1 MSREIKPLTITGKF
15 YIKDSE
21 DFINNIKNERLQE
34 NEKIVSFD
42 ISDMYPSLSKN
53 EVVQEV
59 IRRVNETEFK
69 PNIEKQV
76 LIKLI

>member
-1 MSREIKPLTITGKF
+1 M
-15 YIKDSE
+15 
-21 DFINNIKNERLQE
+21 
-34 NEKIVSFD
+34 VSFD

-59 IRRVNETEFK
+59 VRRVNETEFK

-76 LIKLI
+76 LIQLIWLSVKFMSFKINSKFYGQV